1 MMNGGTPSAV
11 ETLNISGV
19 EGLSSRL
26 GYFSLSNCS
35 SVSISI
41 GAKNF
46 CGMGPMSPRITL
58 DPPIHYEDASA
69 NCSMFSSS
77 SPPLMS
83 K

>member
-11 ETLNISGV
+11 ETLNISGI

-41 GAKNF
+41 GAKNI
-46 CGMGPMSPRITL
+46 CGMGPMSRKITL
-58 DPPIHYEDASA
+58 DPIRYEDTSA
-69 NCSMFSSS
+69 NCSMLSSS